1 MHSRKKCLFDPV
13 HNLFLSALET
23 VSCTDDDHKPLGVM
37 RIQKTPQNKNG
48 TLHLFFAATS
58 SSIDHS
64 VSLPVHRHF
73 PALPQP
79 QFGPRRLTF

>member
-64 VSLPVHRHF
+64 VSLSVHRHF
-73 PALPQP
+73 SSPSTATVWP
-79 QFGPRRLTF
+79 